1 MIERLS
7 WSPAWVKKEKGAKVP
22 VFFLR
27 PGSVLERDE
36 FEGELEGR
44 YNAAGVLPFQLR
56 EIAREGIKALADNP
70 DDAELMIEL
79 IERDYTIEAGQ
90 DGAEA
95 LSAKDRARM
104 KDVTEILQK
113 HWPDYRAAREQNAR
127 HNNYLPTLAFMRWC
141 DGWENVTDSAGEAVP
156 YERDD
161 RGDIPDAVLRRVPA
175 IMMRAAGFEAYQ
187 LQYGRAQAK
196 N

>member
-1 MIERLS
+1 MIERQS
-7 WSPAWVKKEKGAKVP
+7 WSPQWVKKEKGKALP

-27 PGSVLERDE
+27 PGTVLERDE
-36 FEGELEGR
+36 FEAELEGR
-44 YNAAGVLPFQLR
+44 YGAAGVLPFQLR
-56 EIAREGIKALADNP
+56 EIAREGIKALAASP
-70 DDAELMIEL
+70 DDAETMIEL
-79 IERDYTIEAGQ
+79 IERDYAIETGQ
-90 DGAEA
+90 DGAEP
-95 LSAKDRARM
+95 LTVKDKARL

-113 HWPDYRAAREQNAR
+113 HWPDYRAAREQNSR

-141 DGWENVTDSAGEAVP
+141 DGWENVTDRDGETVA

-175 IMMRAAGFEAYQ
+175 IMMRGAGFEAYQ